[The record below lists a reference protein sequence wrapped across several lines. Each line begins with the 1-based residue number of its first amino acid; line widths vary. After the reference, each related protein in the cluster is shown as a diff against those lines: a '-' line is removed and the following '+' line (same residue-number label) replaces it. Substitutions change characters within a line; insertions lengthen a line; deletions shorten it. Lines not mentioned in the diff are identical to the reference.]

1 MEGTEYSSKF
11 QLQVA
16 EDASNYKQKLFAKEL
31 FSQSLELQ
39 SMQSENNVLKAT
51 IEENKDEFT
60 NKLQYIKDLLDE
72 KTYSNKE
79 NGYAVAVAEAK
90 IDQLQRSLVTKDTQF
105 EEQKKELIAKYESL
119 MQTIS
124 AECEENERNL
134 LATHTREIS
143 RILGEK
149 NEKLDK
155 ILQEKMQECEADVLK
170 ETDKVLQK
178 EQEMANLREG
188 MAAEIK
194 TGILHKRIDAH
205 VENYIGKKRQ
215 EDLVERLRKEVVRLD
230 TGRPDLTNDLAK
242 SRTHCENLKMIIKRK
257 NMEIFNLK
265 KDEKLLVEDL
275 SNEKDR
281 NLITNLKLNKEKE
294 DYRILDQNFR
304 IAEIEHR
311 KTRARL
317 NQSMNENKVLKG
329 KILDLHSQLRGCEP
343 LLIKERAK
351 TQHMA
356 NCILR
361 CQEDIQAVAD
371 ITKPKKLISA
381 VARLKAKHVD
391 GNDRVPMEEHTRTGY
406 RRLVDGLRRKVTFM
420 TKVHTADAKLVECI
434 KEEVDCFNQRKM
446 DLCVEKTNIINE
458 STREIFEL
466 KYKLRTTENLL
477 ERATDTTPKRVD
489 SWLDEK
495 YLRKPKTAS
504 EETLFLEE
512 TMVSEETLGHFPR
525 GKRTNVSPENYSHE
539 DIDLPTIYL

>member
-1 MEGTEYSSKF
+1 MEETEYSSKF

-16 EDASNYKQKLFAKEL
+16 EDASTYKQKLFAEEL

-39 SMQSENNVLKAT
+39 SMQSENNILKAT
-51 IEENKDEFT
+51 IEENKDELT
-60 NKLQYIKDLLDE
+60 NKLQYIKHLLDE
-72 KTYSNKE
+72 KEYSKKQD
-79 NGYAVAVAEAK
+79 GYAVVVAEAK
-90 IDQLQRSLVTKDTQF
+90 INQLQRSLVTKDTQF

-119 MQTIS
+119 MQIIS
-124 AECEENERNL
+124 AEFEENERNL

-143 RILGEK
+143 RMLGEK

-178 EQEMANLREG
+178 EKEMENLREG

-194 TGILHKRIDAH
+194 TGIFHKRLNAT
-205 VENYIGKKRQ
+205 VENIMGKKRQ
-215 EDLVERLRKEVVRLD
+215 EDLVERLRKEVERLHA
-230 TGRPDLTNDLAK
+230 RPDLTNDLAK
-242 SRTHCENLKMIIKRK
+242 SHAHCENLKMIIKRK

-294 DYRILDQNFR
+294 NSRILDQDFKT
-304 IAEIEHR
+304 AEIEHR

-317 NQSMNENKVLKG
+317 TQSMNENQVLKG
-329 KILDLHSQLRGCEP
+329 KVLDLYSQLRGCEP

-356 NCILR
+356 NSIKR
-361 CQEDIQAVAD
+361 CQEDIQAVAE
-371 ITKPKKLISA
+371 ITKHKKLIFA

-391 GNDRVPMEEHTRTGY
+391 GVERVPMEEHTMTGY
-406 RRLVDGLRRKVTFM
+406 RLMVDGLMRKVRRM
-420 TKVHTADAKLVECI
+420 TKVHAADAKLVERT

-446 DLCVEKTNIINE
+446 DLCVERTNIVNE
-458 STREIFEL
+458 STREIMEL

-495 YLRKPKTAS
+495 YLRKTKTAS
-504 EETLFLEE
+504 EETSFLEE

-525 GKRTNVSPENYSHE
+525 GKRTPVSPENYSHE

>member
-79 NGYAVAVAEAK
+79 DGYAVAVAEAK

-194 TGILHKRIDAH
+194 TGIFHKRIDAH
-205 VENYIGKKRQ
+205 VENYMGKKRQ

-230 TGRPDLTNDLAK
+230 ARPDLTNDLAK
-242 SRTHCENLKMIIKRK
+242 SRTHCEHLKMIIKRK

-275 SNEKDR
+275 SNEK
-281 NLITNLKLNKEKE
+281 
-294 DYRILDQNFR
+294 
-304 IAEIEHR
+304 
-311 KTRARL
+311 
-317 NQSMNENKVLKG
+317 V
-329 KILDLHSQLRGCEP
+329 P
-343 LLIKERAK
+343 
-351 TQHMA
+351 
-356 NCILR
+356 
-361 CQEDIQAVAD
+361 
-371 ITKPKKLISA
+371 KP
-381 VARLKAKHVD
+381 
-391 GNDRVPMEEHTRTGY
+391 Y
-406 RRLVDGLRRKVTFM
+406 
-420 TKVHTADAKLVECI
+420 
-434 KEEVDCFNQRKM
+434 
-446 DLCVEKTNIINE
+446 
-458 STREIFEL
+458 
-466 KYKLRTTENLL
+466 YK
-477 ERATDTTPKRVD
+477 
-489 SWLDEK
+489 S
-495 YLRKPKTAS
+495 
-504 EETLFLEE
+504 
-512 TMVSEETLGHFPR
+512 
-525 GKRTNVSPENYSHE
+525 
-539 DIDLPTIYL
+539 